1 MFYASWR
8 ERSRPMRAHDQGD
21 ERETEYEDFL
31 DHERLTLDRFRCPQC
46 GKPLEL
52 IELRRTSEERLRDP
66 DHIELIAACRRCE
79 IGLTKDEWARRRVA

>member
-1 MFYASWR
+1 MHAR
-8 ERSRPMRAHDQGD
+8 DHGD
-21 ERETEYEDFL
+21 GRETEYDDFL

-52 IELRRTSEERLRDP
+52 IELRRPAEERLRDP

-79 IGLTKDEWARRRVA
+79 IGSGKD